1 MKASGCCRDLPG
13 RDTAV
18 CSPGTEIVRDDC
30 NIIKLTGY
38 LVLTLRNSEPGQ
50 LGVML
55 WRPAAQR
62 ENGDALEG
70 GEGGEAVAGE

>member
-1 MKASGCCRDLPG
+1 M
-13 RDTAV
+13 
-18 CSPGTEIVRDDC
+18 RDDC
-30 NIIKLTGY
+30 NIIDLTGY